1 MTSLLERMNVD
12 PAQSVGPVRSKTR
25 RADSAPYTRPPKGD
39 INSQWKHDMYQRGA
53 EPGKSLSDRLDA
65 SRDTPPK
72 MNFGS
77 AVKALKEAT
86 GQGADNELSIRGAS
100 TRGNVVE
107 VTGLVKGTTAEDVE
121 AIFKRC
127 GPITQS
133 SVKQTGGSGD
143 VTVRLTFKQEKDA
156 REAVRVF
163 DNQVADGRTLGVR
176 VVGGVNASLS
186 GRLSIG
192 VVDGSVDALM
202 ETDNGSSKMR
212 SDDIITRD
220 PEAAARAH
228 ILVAPPGTDPKDY
241 LPSSS
246 SRGRGRGRGRGRR
259 GPVGGGRRERGDGKM
274 DMD

>member
-1 MTSLLERMNVD
+1 MNVD
-12 PAQSVGPVRSKTR
+12 TTPSIGPVRSKTR
-25 RADSAPYTRPPKGD
+25 RAASAPYSRPPKGD
-39 INSQWKHDMYQRGA
+39 INSTWKHDLYQQGS
-53 EPGKSLSDRLDA
+53 ESGKSLSDRLGA
-65 SRDTPPK
+65 PQQGAPPK

-77 AVKALKEAT
+77 AVRALKEAT
-86 GQGADNELSIRGAS
+86 GSATDKELSIRGAS

-133 SVKQTGGSGD
+133 SVKQPLGNAD

-163 DNQVADGRTLGVR
+163 DQQVADGRTLGVR

-186 GRLSIG
+186 GRLSMS
-192 VVDGSVDALM
+192 VVDGSVDVLM
-202 ETDNGSSKMR
+202 DTDADSGSKMR
-212 SDDIITRD
+212 SDDIISRD

-228 ILVAPPGTDPKDY
+228 ILVAPPGADPKDY
-241 LPSSS
+241 LPSSWS
-246 SRGRGRGRGRGRR
+246 SGRGRGRDRAKGRR
-259 GPVGGGRRERGDGKM
+259 GAVGGGR
-274 DMD
+274 

>member
-1 MTSLLERMNVD
+1 
-12 PAQSVGPVRSKTR
+12 
-25 RADSAPYTRPPKGD
+25 
-39 INSQWKHDMYQRGA
+39 MYQQGV
-53 EPGKSLSDRLDA
+53 EPGKSLSDRLGTP

-86 GQGADNELSIRGAS
+86 GLAADKELSIRGAS

-133 SVKQTGGSGD
+133 SVKQTNGSGD

-163 DNQVADGRTLGVR
+163 DKQVADGRTLGVR
-176 VVGGVNASLS
+176 IVGGVNASLS

-202 ETDNGSSKMR
+202 EADNGSSKMR
-212 SDDIITRD
+212 SDDIMSRD

-241 LPSSS
+241 LPSPS

-259 GPVGGGRRERGDGKM
+259 GAVSGGQRERDGKM
-274 DMD
+274 DVD